1 MAKRPN
7 GEGTVFFD
15 EKANRYRAQ
24 FYDNENKRR
33 NLSAKTKTGIHRK
46 LRDAITAR
54 DQGKLTRS
62 PSEIESLGEFLDS
75 WHEIQSKSVWEFKT
89 SENAALDINRYI
101 KPVIGNIRL
110 DSVTPEM
117 IMRAYVKI
125 KETHNLSES
134 SINHVHRI
142 LKTAFN
148 SAIKLRKIVVNPMDG
163 VDAPRVRKIQQ
174 KVLEEHEIL
183 GIINSLESET
193 TQWKALWRITLLTGI
208 RQGEVLGLCWNEVNF
223 ENNTIRIVQ
232 QLQRQTGK
240 GLVIKRLKTDI
251 EGRSLYL
258 DSETM
263 LILKRWKSEQSIQKL
278 KLKEWGEFDLVF
290 TNSVGRA
297 IEPRRTARKWAELL
311 KRNQIDHIK
320 LHGARHSFATWMI
333 KRGLDLKVVSHYLGH
348 TDIKTTI
355 NIYNHITD
363 SSLSSAAALIQNLV
377 SKGA

>member
-1 MAKRPN
+1 
-7 GEGTVFFD
+7 
-15 EKANRYRAQ
+15 
-24 FYDNENKRR
+24 
-33 NLSAKTKTGIHRK
+33 
-46 LRDAITAR
+46 
-54 DQGKLTRS
+54 
-62 PSEIESLGEFLDS
+62 
-75 WHEIQSKSVWEFKT
+75 
-89 SENAALDINRYI
+89 
-101 KPVIGNIRL
+101 
-110 DSVTPEM
+110 
-117 IMRAYVKI
+117 
-125 KETHNLSES
+125 
-134 SINHVHRI
+134 
-142 LKTAFN
+142 
-148 SAIKLRKIVVNPMDG
+148 MDG